1 MKAVDFYK
9 LGRSIQDRFVGSVTS
24 GFPPEPILAKKS
36 QTPLKLIWLGVTVAC
51 FLVLVIVARVG
62 YGSLDSS
69 FSRHSGKALVLYSA
83 LVFGIA
89 FGLVMAFARLV
100 REKALPYAAG
110 VYLFPAC
117 VIDARSDQFKVLDT
131 KDLASCDA
139 QGGQVRVAF
148 SGGQTFLFPVPE
160 GQDAQKLVADVN
172 TARDRTMRARA
183 TEDPSELVAVDP
195 LHNPRFSSPVG
206 PRDPY
211 ALRRPPWN
219 QFGWAVAA
227 VITVAFGPAL
237 WALRNSGSDNR
248 MYTKASTA
256 DDVASYRQYL
266 EHGEGRKEEVASILL
281 PRAELREAQRTGTVE
296 ALLEY
301 KATHPGVKIAGEM
314 NLAIRAA
321 MLEELDKAK
330 AKGTLGALQEFAKK
344 YPEHGVEPELRA
356 ATHAVYTRE
365 LETYKKRAPT
375 RDKTALPFVERLFQ
389 WGEKHGPKIEV
400 RFRRKASASLEK
412 ADTYLVRHP
421 NFMGVVTY
429 PSRFFT
435 DKYHP
440 KREEALSKSLLAAFD
455 QGLSPELFEVAMG
468 ATIPADAETL
478 PEVKLPTLF
487 VTHVAEWSTHTYIS
501 QSRPRGVFIGIQ
513 FNFEAVFTIPDNGK
527 PYKFTDKVFKHAAI
541 GVVREEDPPLG
552 PGAAEE
558 KIYDAMAMA
567 AFDEFG
573 KRLLSVFFKER
584 PKADPGVAP

>member
-24 GFPPEPILAKKS
+24 GFPPEPLLAKKA
-36 QTPLKLIWLGVTVAC
+36 QTPLKLLWLALTVAC
-51 FLVLVIVARVG
+51 FLILVIVARVG
-62 YGSLDSS
+62 YGALDSS
-69 FSRHSGKALVLYSA
+69 LARHSGKALVLYIL

-117 VIDARSDQFKVLDT
+117 VIDARSDQFRVHDT

-139 QGGQVRVAF
+139 QGNQIRVAF
-148 SGGQTFLFPVPE
+148 AGGAQFTFPVPE
-160 GQDAQKLVADVN
+160 GQDAQKLVAEVN
-172 TARDRTMRARA
+172 AARDRTMRARA
-183 TEDPSELVAVDP
+183 TEDPSELVSVDP

-211 ALRRPPWN
+211 ALRRPPWG
-219 QFGWAVAA
+219 QLGWAVAA
-227 VITVAFGPAL
+227 VITVLFAPSL
-237 WALRNSGSDNR
+237 WLARNSGSDRR
-248 MYTKASTA
+248 MFTKASTA

-266 EHGEGRKEEVASILL
+266 EHGESYKTDVAGILL
-281 PRAELREAQRTGTVE
+281 PRAELREAERKGTVE

-301 KATHPGVKIAGEM
+301 KAAHPGVKIAGEM

-321 MLEELDKAK
+321 MLAELEKAK

-356 ATHAVYTRE
+356 AMHAVYTRE
-365 LETYKKRAPT
+365 LDAYKKHAPT
-375 RDKTALPFVERLFQ
+375 RDKAAVPFVERLFA
-389 WGEKHGPKIEV
+389 WGEKHGPSIEV
-400 RFRRKASASLEK
+400 RFRRKTSASLEK

-440 KREEALSKSLLAAFD
+440 KREEALSKSLLNAFD
-455 QGLSPELFEVAMG
+455 QGLSPELFAVSTG
-468 ATIPADAETL
+468 ALVPADAEAL
-478 PEVKLPTLF
+478 PDVKVPTLF

-501 QSRPRGVFIGIQ
+501 EKRPRGVFVGLQ
-513 FNFEAVFTIPDNGK
+513 FNFDAVFVIPDNGK
-527 PYKFTDKVFKHAAI
+527 PYKMTDKVFKHAAI
-541 GVVREEDPPLG
+541 GVVRDEDPMPG

-573 KRLLSVFFKER
+573 KRLISVFFKEK
-584 PKADPGVAP
+584 PKERDPAP